1 MIKKYSHTPLDI
13 HLTYTVFRNP
23 VGLTGLVAS
32 SEGLIR
38 LINKLA
44 DEKTIEKHLIPLTN
58 GNISKKPS
66 HFKDLVRQF
75 SLYFDGKLKTFDCP
89 LDLRLGTPFQQK
101 VWRKLLTIPHGK
113 TRSYKWLAQAIKNPQ
128 ASRAVGNA
136 NGKNPLSII
145 IPCHRVVK
153 ENGDMGGYTGGVSI
167 KRFLLELEQSI

>member
-13 HLTYTVFRNP
+13 PLSYTVFRNP
-23 VGLTGLVAS
+23 LGLMGLVSS

-38 LINKLA
+38 LISKLA
-44 DEKTIEKHLIPLTN
+44 DEKTIEKHLVQLTN
-58 GNISKKPS
+58 GPISKKPL
-66 HFKDLVRQF
+66 HFKDLTKQF
-75 SLYFDGKLKTFDCP
+75 SLYFDDKLKKFDYP

-153 ENGDMGGYTGGVSI
+153 VNGQMGYYTGGISI
-167 KRFLLELEQSI
+167 KRFLLELEKAI